1 MAAEDYML
9 QCMNKKL
16 FGLECFGCGT
26 QRAFLL
32 VLEGKFG
39 EAFQLFPAV
48 YTLMLLLAFVM
59 LSLVDRKRNYSFFLI
74 VLGII
79 SGVLMV
85 GSYFYRNNFFKLL

>member
-32 VLEGKFG
+32 LLDGKFG
-39 EAFQLFPAV
+39 EAFRLFPAV
-48 YTLMLLLAFVM
+48 YTLILLLGFVV
-59 LSLVDRKRNYSFFLI
+59 LSLMDRKRNYSSFLI
-74 VLGII
+74 VLGLINAI
-79 SGVLMV
+79 LMV
-85 GSYFYRNNFFKLL
+85 GSYFFRNNFFKLF

>member
-32 VLEGKFG
+32 VLDGKFG
-39 EAFQLFPAV
+39 EAFRLFPAV